1 MALNTEL
8 IKTIRYKTNLSFKD
22 INNAISTLNSD
33 NEDEIIAYLK
43 KQGVLKSAA
52 KEGREASNGSIFTYT
67 HEMRIGV
74 MIEIK
79 CESDFV
85 ARGQDFQQL
94 GKEIC
99 LHIAAY
105 QPKFL
110 SDSEVSPEYIE
121 SELATAKAK
130 LEDEGKAQDMIV
142 KILEGKKAKMAKEV
156 SLLSQPFLM
165 NMEVSVDEHVRQ
177 MTGKTGENIKITKF
191 VVYNLNA

>member
-1 MALNTEL
+1 MSSNIEL

-22 INNAISTLNSD
+22 IKNAIEALNTD
-33 NEDEIIAYLK
+33 NEAEIIDYLK

-52 KEGREASNGSIFTYT
+52 KEGREAAQGSIFTYT

-79 CESDFV
+79 CETDFV
-85 ARGQDFQQL
+85 ARGEDFQQL
-94 GKEIC
+94 GKELC

-105 QPKFL
+105 QPKFV
-110 SDSEVSPEYIE
+110 SDKDVSQEYIE
-121 SELATAKAK
+121 SELALARTK
-130 LEDEGKAQDMIV
+130 LEEEGKAAEMIT

-165 NMEVSVDEHVRQ
+165 NMEISVDEHVRQ
-177 MTGKTGENIKITKF
+177 LMAKSGENLQVSKF
-191 VVYNLNA
+191 VVYNLNG

>member
-1 MALNTEL
+1 MANVEL
-8 IKTIRYKTNLSFKD
+8 VKAIRYKTNLSFKD
-22 INNAISTLNSD
+22 INNAIAAVGS
-33 NEDEIIAYLK
+33 EDETAIIDYLK

-52 KEGREASNGSIFTYT
+52 KQGRETTTGAIFTYT

-85 ARGQDFQQL
+85 ARGEDFQNL

-105 QPKFL
+105 QPKFVTAE
-110 SDSEVSPEYIE
+110 EVSQEYIN
-121 SELATAKAK
+121 SELELAKVK
-130 LEDEGKAQDMIV
+130 LVEQGKPEDMIG
-142 KILEGKKAKMAKEV
+142 KILEGMKNKMAKEV

-165 NMEVSVDEHVRQ
+165 NPEISTADHIAGI
-177 MTGKTGENIKITKF
+177 TAKCGEKVEISKF
-191 VVYNLNA
+191 TVFNLNG

>member
-1 MALNTEL
+1 MANVEL
-8 IKTIRYKTNLSFKD
+8 VKAIRYKTNLSFKD
-22 INNAISTLNSD
+22 INNAIAAVGS
-33 NEDEIIAYLK
+33 EDETAIIDYLK

-52 KEGREASNGSIFTYT
+52 KQGRETTTGAIFTYT

-85 ARGQDFQQL
+85 ARGEDFQNL

-105 QPKFL
+105 QPKFVTAE
-110 SDSEVSPEYIE
+110 EVSQEYIN
-121 SELATAKAK
+121 SELELAKVK
-130 LEDEGKAQDMIV
+130 LIEQGKPEDMIG
-142 KILEGKKAKMAKEV
+142 KILEGMKNKMAKEV

-165 NMEVSVDEHVRQ
+165 NPDISVADQIAGLTAKIGEKVEVS
-177 MTGKTGENIKITKF
+177 KF
-191 VVYNLNA
+191 VVYNLNG

>member
-1 MALNTEL
+1 MSVNTDL
-8 IKTIRYKTNLSFKD
+8 IKAIRYKTDLSFKD
-22 INNAISTLNSD
+22 INNAIKALNSE
-33 NEDEIIAYLK
+33 NEDEIIDYLK

-74 MIEIK
+74 MLEIK
-79 CESDFV
+79 CETDFV
-85 ARGQDFQQL
+85 SRGEDFQTL

-110 SDSEVSPEYIE
+110 SAEEVSNEYIE
-121 SELATAKAK
+121 TELQLAKTK
-130 LEDEGKAQDMIV
+130 LLDEGKPAEMIE
-142 KILEGKKAKMAKEV
+142 KILQGKKDKMAKEV

-165 NMEVSVDEHVRQ
+165 NTEISVDEHVRQ
-177 MTGKTGENIKITKF
+177 MTAKTGENIKVTKF
-191 VVYNLNA
+191 VVFNLNA

>member
-1 MALNTEL
+1 MAVNTDL

-22 INNAISTLNSD
+22 INNAINALNTD
-33 NEDEIIAYLK
+33 NEAEIIDYLK

-52 KEGREASNGSIFTYT
+52 KEGREAANGSIFTYA

-79 CESDFV
+79 CETNFV
-85 ARGQDFQQL
+85 ARGEDFQQL
-94 GKEIC
+94 GKELC

-105 QPKFL
+105 QPKFV
-110 SDSEVSPEYIE
+110 SSQEVSQEYIE
-121 SELATAKAK
+121 SELALAKSK
-130 LEDEGKAQDMIV
+130 LEDEGKAAEMIE

-165 NMEVSVDEHVRQ
+165 NMDISVDEYVRQ
-177 MTGKTGENIKITKF
+177 MMAKTGENIQLSKF
-191 VVYNLNA
+191 VVYNLNG